1 LGEVTRQVYWYT
13 GAVTLWK
20 RLKKKPIGNPHQI
33 LNLAPKTTLEVRKA
47 EVKAKLIT
55 RTYTLQS
62 DKANPLGVTHRL
74 GEVTR
79 QVYWYTGAVTLW
91 KRLLSLI
98 MLCIM
103 FSMSLRFSV
112 LKILCVTMA

>member
-1 LGEVTRQVYWYT
+1 MFRDAHST
-13 GAVTLWK
+13 
-20 RLKKKPIGNPHQI
+20 I
-33 LNLAPKTTLEVRKA
+33 
-47 EVKAKLIT
+47 KLIKEQIS
-55 RTYTLQS
+55 RDYTVLLLQVL
-62 DKANPLGVTHRL
+62 KYFIVVLYKNPLGVTHRL